1 MGLHLRCGMRR
12 LIRLYTRPTRA
23 SVLASGALMV
33 ALCALVSPARAQ
45 GQTPLQVRGPAGTVP
60 EIRLDGTFG
69 TLSHLQVAAGL
80 QFPAGTYLRLALL
93 GGLGQAWQD
102 GERRSISR
110 LEGQGRFHLDPLQE
124 ASLGLYG
131 LGGVAVIN
139 DDLDGWDA
147 RLVLGAG
154 VELPSTRRLRWAV
167 EAAVAGG
174 LRLSVVLRGV
184 RSGRR

>member
-1 MGLHLRCGMRR
+1 MRR
-12 LIRLYTRPTRA
+12 LFRRYSTAARA
-23 SVLASGALMV
+23 HALAPAAFV
-33 ALCALVSPARAQ
+33 AALCALVSPAVAQ
-45 GQTPLQVRGPAGTVP
+45 GPTPLQVRGPAGTVP
-60 EIRLDGTFG
+60 ELRLDGTFG
-69 TLSHLQVAAGL
+69 TPSHLQVAAGL

-93 GGLGQAWQD
+93 GGLGQAWED
-102 GERRSISR
+102 GEHRSISR
-110 LEGQGRFHLDPLQE
+110 LEGQGRFHLDPLRE

-139 DDLDGWDA
+139 DDLEGWDA

-154 VELPSTRRLRWAV
+154 VELPSTGRLTWAV

-174 LRLSVVLRGV
+174 LRLSVALRGV